1 MKRLFTLVTP
11 KYRHLEG
18 YSQLKQNSLV
28 RMMVMAIVMMIVAPS
43 ALKANDGRLA
53 GNCFDE
59 IHYNFT
65 NAANNNVI
73 PTFGANYTGVSY
85 SSGVKQGQSLGD
97 QDLSNL
103 AFRFEGSENTQGH
116 RWWYANGGLYHKCTK
131 DPSNR
136 GAFMAIL
143 GLRAGDKVRVF
154 FSGTLRYASPGDNQ
168 PNVHMV
174 KEWNYSDG
182 DFYTKGNNPTVDNNT
197 GYIITS
203 DGDLVL
209 RADGEATINE
219 IVIYKAK
226 TAGVDVIKGTSQ
238 AGNPTYT
245 CTITSKGRLPL
256 NDFAVPYVQCSFGY
270 PKTDF
275 ALIDEASYAEGAN
288 LAFVYNYT
296 MDQALKLN
304 ELVPTAGTFYAF
316 KPTASGKITVNG
328 GIETTPWDGHT
339 PGRFCVFKYKLNN
352 TPEIYGVYKESL
364 SVPFTFDVDANYIYY
379 VCENV
384 DDNVKGRLHLNSFT
398 FENTSMDVENLGVV
412 VNLGEGQTG
421 AYITKVSG
429 ITSNNDFTATVKRV
443 SSSINPSGLQL
454 SIVEKDN
461 ENWFYLSGIAF
472 NEGKDKAGT
481 IIYDVTAKNG
491 KGEAA
496 IVITLPYH
504 ADFDDVSTDKK
515 DPSRTYGHTWNFIDP
530 RNSDSSIGNSLTGTG
545 AVAGTTSGILS
556 IGQYKDESSQFHEEV
571 DKREWAYAQRQTGSA
586 GGYHDPM
593 YKNVF
598 DMEGDNAD
606 MIWETEGL
614 WFDTGTN
621 LSCIYNE
628 KNALAWNT
636 DPLEQKGNPVN
647 FKTLQL
653 VDDSGNP
660 KTTTDNNGKTVEVNE
675 DPDRYVGLLPDPNG
689 KSSFTI
695 PCLKDGDRVLI
706 FMKSGEATGTNGIF
720 LKVHG
725 ALDAEGT
732 PIDEN
737 DLYKAGGT
745 NWIHSRYEGCY
756 HFIKKGDGDMK
767 FDMVGGS
774 MCKLMYIRIYQGKRI
789 DTNDIVSTKYIA
801 NADGTTTKDAGHLL
815 FINDKDAT
823 EGDYSQFSEHY
834 SGKGQNA
841 GFQVLTYS
849 GNLNASSFTGDKFK
863 IGGTYNN
870 LLDFKSTVGEM
881 GVFRLRVKDLTYTN
895 EANKNKNY
903 VADLCD
909 RNFTV
914 GYRDK
919 VDYPYTWD
927 FTDVNV
933 FSNSDNNKK
942 IKNEATRYVE
952 TPNKYENTGWDIS
965 LFDENGNMKV
975 NSGVD
980 PSAENQIFSADK
992 AGFGNQLWADGGV
1005 IAEMRGLW
1013 FYTDDND
1020 PRYNDCLQITD
1031 GGLRLANTPDS
1042 DDDPAN
1048 NTQRKAWWNY
1058 KMVVPSVP
1066 ADAAVYL
1073 RMKRD
1078 ETVPA
1083 DAKSHSNI
1091 DNADVYFLASRF
1103 NFGVAS
1109 AAEKTNL
1116 PITADRKNQADYSCF
1131 KVPGTTDEWIV
1142 AIKNTTGKEDHLTF
1156 TLNGWI
1162 LEKVAVSKDPKAI
1175 GKTGYATESRARR
1188 IDHSLTSYFTGKD
1201 IKGYTASYG
1210 TTTSSTGSTTPD
1222 YSRVVL
1228 TEFTNTS
1235 KTNLAASTNGQEH
1248 GGCILYHAGGT
1259 STDRS
1264 VSILDGGFHLFVPDM
1279 HDGKDADGN
1288 DIATNDVDVSNN
1300 ILIAFNPTK
1309 DACALTNLA
1318 TGFIGTD
1325 AADGDKILVL
1335 SAKKYKYGTNGADV
1349 QEGYDVSFV
1358 RVDPKGNSNQ
1368 GASLKHCS
1376 AYIKMPAGQMK
1387 VLSDN
1392 NNAKAMI
1399 VFSDDLFGQNDGIAT
1414 GIENAEV
1421 QENINVGNAEWYNLN
1436 GQKLNGKPSSGGLY
1450 IMNGKKVLVK

>member
-1 MKRLFTLVTP
+1 
-11 KYRHLEG
+11 
-18 YSQLKQNSLV
+18 
-28 RMMVMAIVMMIVAPS
+28 MMLAPS
-43 ALKANDGRLA
+43 TMRGATETYNFNQVATAAYEHAANPSDATTYCNYSTSGDYSGINGGKIISSFTFRSWLNKTETVLDINNRLA
-53 GNCFDE
+53 YRIANVASNVDSEADGLYLRGEKNGN
-59 IHYNFT
+59 NFT
-65 NAANNNVI
+65 
-73 PTFGANYTGVSY
+73 
-85 SSGVKQGQSLGD
+85 
-97 QDLSNL
+97 
-103 AFRFEGSENTQGH
+103 R
-116 RWWYANGGLYHKCTK
+116 RGLYCGKWYQEL
-131 DPSNR
+131 
-136 GAFMAIL
+136 AIL
-143 GLRAGDKVRVF
+143 NLKPGDKVTFYFEGADNPGVRYKRISQNVHCSQDNSGDIYNDTNDKWFTNSNNSEEHPINITSAGDLRVE
-154 FSGTLRYASPGDNQ
+154 LNRYTYINSIKIESADPATYTIIPEGAKTTFEFTGAGVLEDNDFYIPSMAASFGSLEDFLVVGNDNQ
-168 PNVHMV
+168 CRMI
-174 KEWNYSDG
+174 KGDG
-182 DFYTKGNNPTVDNNT
+182 SETLETKGPNNQP
-197 GYIITS
+197 S
-203 DGDLVL
+203 
-209 RADGEATINE
+209 
-219 IVIYKAK
+219 
-226 TAGVDVIKGTSQ
+226 AGS
-238 AGNPTYT
+238 
-245 CTITSKGRLPL
+245 
-256 NDFAVPYVQCSFGY
+256 
-270 PKTDF
+270 
-275 ALIDEASYAEGAN
+275 
-288 LAFVYNYT
+288 
-296 MDQALKLN
+296 
-304 ELVPTAGTFYAF
+304 FYAF
-316 KPTASGKITVNG
+316 KPTSSGKLIIEGGLQGNCVHLFVYDNENNRWSDRAGDGNIFYSKTYNNDDDHYIT
-328 GIETTPWDGHT
+328 IEIDIKNTDLHKTFYICINNLDTSEHNNAFHLHKFSFTPSL
-339 PGRFCVFKYKLNN
+339 YIEKLAK
-352 TPEIYGVYKESL
+352 V
-364 SVPFTFDVDANYIYY
+364 V
-379 VCENV
+379 ENV
-384 DDNVKGRLHLNSFT
+384 DNIGDNDLIHLTKITIPGGSEIKLEKCSKNIDPSSVRT
-398 FENTSMDVENLGVV
+398 YYQSENLYMYKPTFVAGSDHAGTVILNVHTDGGDARVV
-412 VNLGEGQTG
+412 VT
-421 AYITKVSG
+421 
-429 ITSNNDFTATVKRV
+429 F
-443 SSSINPSGLQL
+443 
-454 SIVEKDN
+454 
-461 ENWFYLSGIAF
+461 
-472 NEGKDKAGT
+472 
-481 IIYDVTAKNG
+481 
-491 KGEAA
+491 
-496 IVITLPYH
+496 PYH
-504 ADFDDVSTDKK
+504 AYYNPAGYTDTN
-515 DPSRTYGHTWNFIDP
+515 RTYGHTWNFMDTRLSDSNSENSWV
-530 RNSDSSIGNSLTGTG
+530 RNSLSGFATGEAPTG
-545 AVAGTTSGILS
+545 MLS
-556 IGQYKDESSQFHEEV
+556 IGRYRDTESTFRIEV
-571 DKREWAYAQRQTGSA
+571 ENREWILDHRLTGSS
-586 GGYHDPM
+586 GGTHDPY
-593 YKNVF
+593 YKNVY
-598 DMEGDNAD
+598 DMVGDNAD

-614 WFDTGTN
+614 RFDTETN

-628 KNALAWNT
+628 KDAARYYKKEN
-636 DPLEQKGNPVN
+636 DQKVYVAPTQPMD
-647 FKTLQL
+647 FTYL
-653 VDDSGNP
+653 D
-660 KTTTDNNGKTVEVNE
+660 E

-695 PCLKDGDRVLI
+695 PCLMDGDRVLI

-720 LKVHG
+720 LNVHG

-732 PIDEN
+732 AINEN

-745 NWIHSRYEGCY
+745 NWIHDRYEGCY
-756 HFIKKGDGDMK
+756 HFIKNGDGDMK

-774 MCKLMYIRIYQGKRI
+774 MCKLLYIRIYQGKRI
-789 DTNDIVSTKYIA
+789 DTNDIVSTKYIPTGEYDA
-801 NADGTTTKDAGHLL
+801 NGKQKYTTDAGHLL
-815 FINDKDAT
+815 FINDKNAT
-823 EGDYSQFSEHY
+823 EGDYSTLSEHY

-841 GFQVLTYS
+841 EFQVLTYS
-849 GNLNASSFTGDKFK
+849 GNLNTASFTGDNFK
-863 IGGTYNN
+863 ISGAYNN
-870 LLDFKSTVGEM
+870 LLDFKSKVGEM
-881 GVFRLRVKDLTYTN
+881 GIFRLRVKDLTYTYTN
-895 EANKNKNY
+895 DDNQDKNY

-927 FTDVNV
+927 FTDVKTY
-933 FSNSDNNKK
+933 SGGK
-942 IKNEATRYVE
+942 IKNEADNYTE
-952 TPNKYENTGWDIS
+952 TTDDYENTGRDIS
-965 LFDENGNMKV
+965 LFDKYGNMKV

-1031 GGLRLANTPDS
+1031 GGLRLANTPTPNS
-1042 DDDPAN
+1042 PDDPDN
-1048 NTQRKAWWNY
+1048 KTQRKGWWNY

-1066 ADAAVYL
+1066 ANAAVYL

-1188 IDHSLTSYFTGKD
+1188 IDHSLTSYLTGND

-1210 TTTSSTGSTTPD
+1210 TTTGSTGSTTPD

-1235 KTNLAASTNGQEH
+1235 KVNLAASTNGQEH

-1288 DIATNDVDVSNN
+1288 DITTNDVDVSNN

-1318 TGFIGTD
+1318 TDYIGPDATD
-1325 AADGDKILVL
+1325 GQKTLVL

-1358 RVDPKGNSNQ
+1358 RVDPKGNNNQ
-1368 GASLKHCS
+1368 GASLKDCS

-1421 QENINVGNAEWYNLN
+1421 QENDIEGNAEWYNLN